1 MYTYLLHLILFKF
14 STTLLTEAEKSKKG
28 FLLAFLF
35 DPFPLQSIN
44 TSQRLPKKFFLFFRV
59 IILYLI
65 FFFLRYLENPDPT
78 KPFPPIKKIIHP
90 TKLGSIFLSGDNTFS
105 TPILTLITLQI
116 NPQLFGLTHFSI
128 P

>member
-1 MYTYLLHLILFKF
+1 MYTYFLHLILFKF

-35 DPFPLQSIN
+35 DPFPLQSIK
-44 TSQRLPKKFFLFFRV
+44 TSQRLPKKIFLFFRV

-65 FFFLRYLENPDPT
+65 LFFLRYLENPEPT

-90 TKLGSIFLSGDNTFS
+90 IKLGSIFLSGDNTFS
-105 TPILTLITLQI
+105 TPILTLITLHI
-116 NPQLFGLTHFSI
+116 NPQLLGLTHFSI
-128 P
+128 S